1 MRSPNGTTHGVL
13 LLNSNGMDV
22 VYAGDRIIYK
32 VIGGII
38 DLYFFAGP
46 SPDSVIQQYTE
57 FIGRPA
63 PMPYWSFG
71 KQWVEILLSS
81 DFFCVLMI
89 FDWQFNLV
97 YFQDFI
103 SVDMVTKMC
112 LILKPWLLAMQK
124 LSSLLKLCGQ
134 TLITWMGIR
143 ISL

>member
-71 KQWVEILLSS
+71 KQSVEILLSS

-89 FDWQFNLV
+89 FDSQFNLV
-97 YFQDFI
+97 YF
-103 SVDMVTKMC
+103 
-112 LILKPWLLAMQK
+112 
-124 LSSLLKLCGQ
+124 
-134 TLITWMGIR
+134 
-143 ISL
+143 